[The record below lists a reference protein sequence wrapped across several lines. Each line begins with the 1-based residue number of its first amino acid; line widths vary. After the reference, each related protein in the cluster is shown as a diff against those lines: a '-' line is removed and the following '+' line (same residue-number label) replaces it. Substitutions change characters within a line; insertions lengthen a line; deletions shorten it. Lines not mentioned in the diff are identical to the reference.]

1 MKYHSWQQ
9 AKRRFK
15 PSLPDPKAGSDN
27 HALGMHF
34 IYILPPGSRHKVL
47 LIYLLTFYNGAAE
60 AWANTVSE
68 FTQTVQLREFT
79 LSLEPLGHGSE
90 VRKSLFTRFW
100 HNPQLCAHNQG
111 KKDLWYLQNWVQTLK
126 RVVC

>member
-1 MKYHSWQQ
+1 MEME
-9 AKRRFK
+9 
-15 PSLPDPKAGSDN
+15 PSVPDPKAGSDN

-68 FTQTVQLREFT
+68 FTQTVPLRE
-79 LSLEPLGHGSE
+79 LNSVNSESSHSL
-90 VRKSLFTRFW
+90 W
-100 HNPQLCAHNQG
+100 NPWAMVL
-111 KKDLWYLQNWVQTLK
+111 
-126 RVVC
+126 R